1 MFVVTKVQLKELFEQ
16 PFRSFATKNQ
26 NNKLLINNLTPLE
39 VILRFSKNRHKTIRI
54 NKCMKVH
61 FNDNKTPKPLPNK
74 PMEHSN

>member
-39 VILRFSKNRHKTIRI
+39 VILRFSKK
-54 NKCMKVH
+54 
-61 FNDNKTPKPLPNK
+61 
-74 PMEHSN
+74 